1 MIKIA
6 IIDDQKSDL
15 KYISNEVKNQL
26 DAKKSGMIYF
36 YIQIHRNCW
45 LIMRR
50 TVLMLYFLI

>member
-26 DAKKSGMIYF
+26 DAKKIRYD
-36 YIQIHRNCW
+36 I
-45 LIMRR
+45 
-50 TVLMLYFLI
+50 FL

>member
-26 DAKKSGMIYF
+26 DAKKN
-36 YIQIHRNCW
+36 Q
-45 LIMRR
+45 
-50 TVLMLYFLI
+50 V